1 MHHLTHPLTQLSL
14 VDRKS
19 RRVPA
24 ARRYK
29 VIKKI
34 AASKQKKA
42 KEAKKL
48 PTKSIKQ
55 KLIQI
60 PNVCPFKEDILKD
73 VEAEKARRE
82 EEKRVKIEKAKEERA
97 ALKKTQTLESI
108 VNSANVR
115 ADQHVEPKADDEA
128 QDINQKPK
136 ENSLK
141 AFYKEFKKVV
151 DAADV
156 ILEVCDARDPLG
168 TRCSEVSSIIRE
180 SPGQKK
186 HVLILNKS
194 DLVPRENLESW
205 LTYLRRFG
213 PVVPFKAS
221 TQNQKTNI
229 GRKKFARFNKSK
241 NQLQASPC
249 VGANLL
255 MSLLAN
261 YCRNKDMKT
270 SIRVGIVGIPNVG
283 KSSIINSLKRRR
295 ACQVGATPGMTR
307 VMQEVEI
314 DSNIKLIDSPGIIFQ
329 RPKSESPDE
338 FFALKN
344 AQHINTVQD
353 PFPLACDILKRAT
366 VMYFCKLYDI
376 TEFKSP
382 EEFLA
387 KKAIKMGKLIRGGV
401 PDVRTAARSVI
412 HDWNIGKIKYQTH
425 PPADNSM
432 DVHLSASIVTNP
444 SEKKELEIDNLAEL
458 DKSFINELD
467 EHYKFGEEVMEV
479 DTKGPVSLRPETKR
493 AQSTKTFGGGDI
505 IEGDDDE
512 DMEQTTVKK
521 KRKGAREE
529 EDGYSVK
536 KIKGDSVF
544 KIKGNQTVNKSL
556 KSDAKKLKKA
566 KNKTEKKVS
575 NVADVLDNFTLG
587 DDKYD
592 FDDDYVVEWT
602 FNIV

>member
-1 MHHLTHPLTQLSL
+1 M
-14 VDRKS
+14 
-19 RRVPA
+19 
-24 ARRYK
+24 
-29 VIKKI
+29 IKKI
-34 AASKQKKA
+34 AASKRKKE

-48 PTKSIKQ
+48 PKRSVKQ

-73 VEAEKARRE
+73 VEADKARRE
-82 EEKRVKIEKAKEERA
+82 EEKKQKIEKFKEEREN
-97 ALKKTQTLESI
+97 LKKTQTLESI
-108 VNSANVR
+108 ASSAHAR
-115 ADQHVEPKADDEA
+115 GETHVEKADPTED
-128 QDINQKPK
+128 QQLQQKTK

-141 AFYKEFKKVV
+141 TFYKEFKKVV

-168 TRCSEVSSIIRE
+168 TRCAEVSSIIRE

-221 TQNQKTNI
+221 TQNQKSNI
-229 GRKKFARFNKSK
+229 GRKKFHKFNRA
-241 NQLQASPC
+241 QTLQSSPC

-295 ACQVGATPGMTR
+295 SCQVGATPGITR
-307 VMQEVEI
+307 TMQEVEI

-329 RPKSESPDE
+329 KPKNESPDE
-338 FFALKN
+338 FYALKN

-366 VMYFCKLYDI
+366 IMYFCKLYDI
-376 TEFKSP
+376 TEYKSP

-387 KKAIKMGKLIRGGV
+387 KKAVKMGKLIRGGV
-401 PDVRTAARSVI
+401 PDVRSAARSII
-412 HDWNIGKIKYQTH
+412 HDWNIGKIKYLTH
-425 PPADNSM
+425 PPVDNSM
-432 DVHLSASIVTNP
+432 DIHLSASIVTT
-444 SEKKELEIDNLAEL
+444 EKKELEIDNLEEL
-458 DKSFINELD
+458 EKSFMSQLNEHYNFND
-467 EHYKFGEEVMEV
+467 EHTMEV
-479 DTKGPVSLRPETKR
+479 DTKGPVSIRPQNKVKNDLKSYG
-493 AQSTKTFGGGDI
+493 AGDI
-505 IEGDDDE
+505 IEDDE
-512 DMEQTTVKK
+512 EEYTKVDKKK
-521 KRKGAREE
+521 KRKGDAKNDDD
-529 EDGYSVK
+529 DGYSVK
-536 KIKGDSVF
+536 KIKEDKQF
-544 KIKGNQTVNKSL
+544 RIEGNQSINKLNKS
-556 KSDAKKLKKA
+556 KA
-566 KNKTEKKVS
+566 KTMKKQKVRVEKKVS

-587 DDKYD
+587 SNDGDYD
-592 FDDDYVVEWT
+592 FDDDYKM
-602 FNIV
+602 